1 MKICKG
7 CGLAKPIEDYHRSAR
22 ASDGR
27 ATKCRQCESQRH
39 KAHYARHCESVK
51 AKVRAYQAGKG
62 RALANGSKSTYKT
75 RNPKKVRAHQLVR
88 NALRRGDL
96 VRQPCETCGSVD
108 HVVAHH
114 DDYDQPLAIR
124 WLCEDHHKEW
134 HKIHGE
140 AANPS

>member
-1 MKICKG
+1 MKTCKK
-7 CGLAKPIEDYHRSAR
+7 CGETKPLDQFHDDKSKPGGKR
-22 ASDGR
+22 AECKPCKN
-27 ATKCRQCESQRH
+27 AQN
-39 KAHYARHCESVK
+39 
-51 AKVRAYQAGKG
+51 RAYQKSEAGKVAHHNATQ
-62 RALANGSKSTYKT
+62 RYRHKHA
-75 RNPKKVRAHQLVR
+75 KKRKAHIIVN
-88 NALRRGDL
+88 NALRDKKL
-96 VRQPCETCGSVD
+96 TRQPCETCGSVD